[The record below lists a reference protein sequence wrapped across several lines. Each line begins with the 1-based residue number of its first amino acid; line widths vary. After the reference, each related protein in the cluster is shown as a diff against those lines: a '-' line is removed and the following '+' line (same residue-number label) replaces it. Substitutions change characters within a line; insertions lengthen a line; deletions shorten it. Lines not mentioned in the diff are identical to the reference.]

1 MKRIL
6 GVLALTALF
15 GCAGRMHASSDWELL
30 GSRRVSDRVDHDVIG
45 VGGGRGDYRRIRVTV
60 QRASVDFARVVVHFG
75 NGRDQRVE
83 LRNTIPAG
91 GERRVIDLEGNDRVI
106 HSIEFWY
113 DANTMRGRQAQVRVF
128 GLH

>member
-30 GSRRVSDRVDHDVIG
+30 GSRRVSDRIDHDVIG
-45 VGGGRGDYRRIRVTV
+45 VGGERGDYRRIRFTV
-60 QRASVDFARVVVHFG
+60 QRASVDFYRVVVHFG
-75 NGRDQRVE
+75 NGSDQRVE

-91 GERRVIDLEGNDRVI
+91 GESRVIDLEGNDRVI
-106 HSIEFWY
+106 RSVEFWY

-128 GLH
+128 GLR